1 VKVGRRLSSWIFCAC
16 MIAALP
22 VIGSTGVAAASP
34 TPSSAHSGTSSH
46 VKPFL
51 AETPQARASS
61 RSHSLKRARREPAVL
76 HAMGKT
82 GAVGGGGSTAHSAP
96 PLVPTQ
102 SDQLAGFRGT
112 SQVLDVLFHGN
123 DQLVAPPDPVIA
135 VGPSDVVEAVNSSI
149 YVFTRAGA
157 LIPGG
162 TDDLNTFLGV
172 ESSHFSTDPRVV
184 YDAGSQRWW
193 LTISEAPTSFT
204 CPANAAPV
212 LIAVSA
218 SSNPLPFTSWIVY
231 GLPFVTTFG
240 TPALGDQPSLGIS
253 NNTVAVAFSDFDCT
267 GTWIDSEVDILQKSD
282 LEHNTG
288 INNDAPFSGGS
299 FGLQAVQ
306 SFGSTATQYVVAN
319 DSDCAPSCVP
329 PFPAIEVDAFAGT
342 PEGLNVTVAQSF
354 PAMTPTVVDNTY
366 FGLPPAQQKGTPT
379 TLNTDDDRFLNAV
392 WENGEIWTAGGTE
405 CTPVGDLAPRSCLD
419 YVGVN
424 ASSTGVVNST
434 ITQINNVAG
443 AVGSYLYY
451 PAVSVDS
458 SGNVFTVFDES
469 SSSTFPTIMDA
480 TIPAGGSTLSAFQT
494 LHASSTFFDPAS
506 SGVCQS
512 IGASTNA
519 CRWGDYSGAAQDPSN
534 PNDVWVVSE
543 AEDGATTSGFCSTA
557 SRCWGSDVALLT
569 LAAPTITSLN
579 AAYGPVVGGQTVTV
593 EGTDFG
599 HLDTTATF
607 NGSSIP
613 ISNVTPTSFTL
624 VTPPSGAVGTTTA
637 QVQATDAE
645 GSSTEDA
652 ASLYT
657 YLGLSN
663 YTSVPPFRIL
673 DTRPGT
679 CIQCSTNPTFG
690 PGVTEKL
697 QLTGVTGLS
706 VTDPIPINATAVV
719 LNVTEVAGT
728 ANSLLTVYPF
738 GSSLRPVV
746 SNLNFPPGKVI
757 SNLVTVTLG
766 TGGAVSIYN
775 ALGSVNVVADVEGYF
790 SPDVAT
796 DFTGLFHPITPVR
809 VCDTRKSCEGNGA
822 VGPGKSIVVT
832 VATAGGIPGNGTA
845 AAAVVNLTGVAGS
858 ASTYLSLFPTD
869 LNGHCNPTGTSTINL
884 LPGAVAANRV
894 MVKLGPTSTG
904 GPDDALCVFNAIGSI
919 NVIVDANGWYGSTT
933 ATASPTGY
941 QYQALAPI
949 RICDTRF
956 ASTSCTTGAI
966 AAGTTLQRLIR
977 IAGKA
982 GVPAFGSGTNVVAM
996 IANLTGVAP
1005 TATTYLALY
1014 PANLSSPPGV
1024 SDLNLGAGAVVPNLA
1039 VVEIDTIPA
1048 NANDGDAYLY
1058 NGAGSVNAILD
1069 LEGWFQ

>member
-1 VKVGRRLSSWIFCAC
+1 LGKAGGVG
-16 MIAALP
+16 
-22 VIGSTGVAAASP
+22 GG
-34 TPSSAHSGTSSH
+34 
-46 VKPFL
+46 
-51 AETPQARASS
+51 
-61 RSHSLKRARREPAVL
+61 
-76 HAMGKT
+76 
-82 GAVGGGGSTAHSAP
+82 GGGGSTARSAA
-96 PLVPTQ
+96 PLAPTQ
-102 SDQLAGFRGT
+102 SDQLFGFRGA
-112 SQVLDVLFHGN
+112 SQVLGVLFHGN

-135 VGPSDVVEAVNSSI
+135 VGPSDVVEVVNSSI
-149 YVFTRAGA
+149 YVFNRGGA

-162 TDDLNTFLGV
+162 TADLNTFLGV
-172 ESSHFSTDPRVV
+172 ESSHFATDPRIV

-193 LTISEAPTSFT
+193 LTISEAPNPFSCST
-204 CPANAAPV
+204 PAAPV

-231 GLPFVTTFG
+231 GLPFLTPG
-240 TPALGDQPSLGIS
+240 TALGDQPGLGVS
-253 NNTVAVAFSDFDCT
+253 SYDVAVTFNDYDCT
-267 GTWIDSEVDILQKSD
+267 GSFLGSDIEILQKVD

-288 INNDAPFSGGS
+288 SHPNAPFTDGA
-299 FGLQAVQ
+299 FGLQPVQ
-306 SFGSTATQYVVAN
+306 SFGVTGTQYVVAN
-319 DSDCAPSCVP
+319 NSDCQPSVCTS
-329 PFPAIEVDAFAGT
+329 PAVEVDAFTGA
-342 PEGLNVTVAQSF
+342 PEGQDVAAATTLA
-354 PAMTPTVVDNTY
+354 PMTPTVVDNSY
-366 FGLPPAQQKGTPT
+366 FGLPPAIQKGTTT

-405 CTPVGDLAPRSCLD
+405 CTPAGDSAPRSCLD

-451 PAVSVDS
+451 PALSMDS
-458 SGNVFTVFDES
+458 SGNVFTVFNES

-480 TIPAGGSTLSAFQT
+480 TIASGGSTLSAFQT
-494 LHASSTFFDPAS
+494 LHTSSTFYDPAS
-506 SGVCQS
+506 SGVCTP
-512 IGASTNA
+512 IGSTNA

-534 PNDVWVVSE
+534 PQDVWVVSE

-557 SRCWGSDVALLT
+557 SKCWGSDVALLT
-569 LAAPTITSLN
+569 LALPVITSLN

-593 EGTDFG
+593 DGTDFG
-599 HLDTTATF
+599 VDTTATF
-607 NGSSIP
+607 NALPIT
-613 ISNVTPTSFTL
+613 ISNRTPTSFTL
-624 VTPPSGAVGTTTA
+624 VTPPSGGTGTTTV
-637 QVQATDAE
+637 QVQATDAN

-663 YTSVPPFRIL
+663 YTPVPPFRIL

-706 VTDPIPINATAVV
+706 VTDPIPTNATAVA

-775 ALGSVNVVADVEGYF
+775 ALGSVNIVVDVEGYF
-790 SPDVAT
+790 TPQPASV
-796 DFTGLFHPITPVR
+796 FQGLFHPITPVR
-809 VCDTRKSCEGNGA
+809 VCDTRTSCEGHVA
-822 VGPGKSIVVT
+822 VGPGTSIVVT
-832 VATAGGIPGNGTA
+832 VATAGGIPSDGTA
-845 AAAVVNLTGVAGS
+845 GAAVVNLTGVAGS
-858 ASTYLSLFPTD
+858 ASTYLSVFPTD
-869 LNGHCNPTGTSTINL
+869 SNGNCIPTGTSTINL

-894 MVKLGPTSTG
+894 MVQLGPTTTG
-904 GPDDALCVFNAIGSI
+904 GLDDALCVYNAVGSI
-919 NVIVDANGWYGSTT
+919 NVIVDANGWYGSAT
-933 ATASPTGY
+933 AGASPTGY
-941 QYQALAPI
+941 QYQALAPT
-949 RICDTRF
+949 RICDTRVV
-956 ASTSCTTGAI
+956 STSCASGAI
-966 AAGTTLQRLIR
+966 GAGTALQRLIR
-977 IAGKA
+977 VAGNA
-982 GVPAFGSGTNVVAM
+982 GVPAFSSGTKVVAM

-1014 PANLSSPPGV
+1014 PANLTTTPTV

-1039 VVEIDTIPA
+1039 VVEIDTIPT